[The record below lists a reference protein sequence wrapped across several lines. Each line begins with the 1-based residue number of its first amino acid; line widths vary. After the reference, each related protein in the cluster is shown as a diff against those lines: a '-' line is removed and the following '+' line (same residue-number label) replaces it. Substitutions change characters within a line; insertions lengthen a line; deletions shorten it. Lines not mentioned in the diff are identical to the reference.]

1 MSYVQYP
8 YEVLSQLGQ
17 NLVDVGTK
25 LSEKQR
31 GAQAVDGLG
40 SDGQSRIQDS
50 INDFRHT
57 WKASAAKLI
66 GEIGDWGGLSK
77 AIGDMVSQFDAQV
90 ASQLNPSGGPST
102 APTGH
107 GHLAR

>member
-1 MSYVQYP
+1 VPYIQYP
-8 YEVLSQLGQ
+8 YSDLSQLGQ

-31 GAQAVDGLG
+31 GAEDVDGLG

-57 WKASAAKLI
+57 WKASVGKLI
-66 GEIGDWGGLSK
+66 GEIGAWGGLSK
-77 AIGDMVSQFDAQV
+77 AIGDMVAQFDAQT
-90 ASQLNPSGGPST
+90 AAALNPSGGRH
-102 APTGH
+102 AAAGGGH
-107 GHLAR
+107 VAQ